1 MMMAMLNA
9 DDTNA
14 QFNLGGV
21 DDKNDDDDG
30 SHELVVSTGHG
41 S

>member
-21 DDKNDDDDG
+21 DDKDDDG